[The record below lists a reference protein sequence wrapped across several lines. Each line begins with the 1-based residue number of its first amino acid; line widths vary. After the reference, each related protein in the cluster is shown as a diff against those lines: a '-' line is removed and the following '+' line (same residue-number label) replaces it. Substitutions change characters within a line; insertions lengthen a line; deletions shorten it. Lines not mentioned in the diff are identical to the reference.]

1 MGAGPWLLL
10 AWVMFELPCSSA
22 WPLLGVTTAPTQA
35 TAPSL
40 PWVPPRVLLP
50 PLRVRPRAAWL
61 EALLCPYGVAVL
73 FVVGLAQ
80 RGASPKGTPDSL
92 VYSTTLSYS
101 HLPAIRTSPGV
112 VRIECC
118 YPSPP
123 PVKVSQAV
131 GKCCEDRNCGA
142 FRGRSRR
149 LQRKRHLPSQPGNSS
164 EVEADEMMVGPSPS
178 REAAPRS
185 RDQVEVVKMTAKG
198 NVKDRG
204 VALALSGLVAAISAL
219 FLAGGALLVHQRCS
233 NAAV

>member
-1 MGAGPWLLL
+1 MVWPFSSWWVWPNVGPVRRGRRTPW
-10 AWVMFELPCSSA
+10 CI
-22 WPLLGVTTAPTQA
+22 AP
-35 TAPSL
+35 PSL
-40 PWVPPRVLLP
+40 TATYLPSEPAQVWSVLSVATPVEHERPPEAHGKSPNENQGGRETQMHSSSEGGGFSPTPKEKHPTLELKSASDGELAP
-50 PLRVRPRAAWL
+50 EPL
-61 EALLCPYGVAVL
+61 G
-73 FVVGLAQ
+73 
-80 RGASPKGTPDSL
+80 
-92 VYSTTLSYS
+92 
-101 HLPAIRTSPGV
+101 
-112 VRIECC
+112 
-118 YPSPP
+118 SPP